1 MDPAALASLL
11 KDGGPWALVAILA
24 LVIKFLYDYIITL
37 HGKIET
43 LNIEWRRDS
52 QTQSEKLTEVLSEQK
67 VRR

>member
-1 MDPAALASLL
+1 MDPVALASLL
-11 KDGGPWALVAILA
+11 KDGSPWALVAILA